1 MNHDQ
6 PHTASDAAHSD
17 LHDRLMDASLRELLG
32 GQQPPDMTSRIL
44 AAAAAPAAEAA
55 AVADENLRVRAPVPP
70 QAPSRWRSLAIA
82 AGLLIAVAGGAVLL
96 LPSWEKPRE
105 AAQHTLQGEVQAPSS
120 SVKRVGTASE
130 NLDSQE
136 GDVSVQ
142 ASTAGGVAPAETK
155 LSPARQAQRV
165 RPFRY
170 TEEAQLQRGSQQP
183 GKGPALDAPPLV
195 PAPNDSGINA
205 QSPLGTRPGA
215 SQVGPGQNGRQSG
228 GLGNGKKHRDADRS
242 RYADQKPDPTATS
255 ATKPQDDKSGG
266 KESGDRANKQ
276 QPSQPGRD
284 YQLKE
289 FTERGQRAN
298 TVAELQRREANLRN
312 IRGDQLA
319 RNDGRWGRH
328 ENLDDGDGQRFQSN
342 PNEAAQS
349 LDPSEG
355 GNRFRRIVENAYLD
369 SLTHPLSTFSIDV
382 DTASY
387 ANVRQFIMQQGVLP
401 PPNAVRIEELINY
414 FRYDYARPKDG
425 RPFAS
430 HIEVADCPWAQ
441 KHKLVRVAIKGRD
454 VAPDK
459 RPQANLVF
467 LIDVSGSMD
476 GPKRLP
482 LVIRSLKLLT
492 EQLRNTDR
500 VAIVVYAG
508 SSGLVLPST
517 LGESR
522 ETILTALDNLRA
534 GGSTNG
540 GAGIELAYRVA
551 KENYIAGGI
560 NRVVL
565 CTDGDFNVGITSD
578 MSLERLIEEKAKEG
592 TFLTVLGYGCGNFN
606 DSMLETISGK
616 GNGNYA
622 YVDNI
627 DEARK
632 VLVEQLSGTLM
643 TIAKDVKIQ
652 IEFNPAKVAGYRLLG
667 YEDRILAAED
677 FNNDKKDAGEI
688 GSGHTV
694 TALYEIVPAGERM
707 PAAQVDE
714 LKYQKPKKVAV
725 HDEADELLT
734 LKIRYKEPTADVS
747 QLIEVAVGDEGKR
760 FAAASS
766 DFQFAAAVAGFGM
779 LLRDSQHKGTLTY
792 DAVLEIAAQ
801 HKGEDLSGYRKELLE
816 LIRKAQ
822 QIAK

>member
-1 MNHDQ
+1 MPSSKEPRVAQGKFPRDLQ
-6 PHTASDAAHSD
+6 TSTASTERGQDAKSKK
-17 LHDRLMDASLRELLG
+17 
-32 GQQPPDMTSRIL
+32 L
-44 AAAAAPAAEAA
+44 A
-55 AVADENLRVRAPVPP
+55 N
-70 QAPSRWRSLAIA
+70 
-82 AGLLIAVAGGAVLL
+82 
-96 LPSWEKPRE
+96 
-105 AAQHTLQGEVQAPSS
+105 
-120 SVKRVGTASE
+120 
-130 NLDSQE
+130 QE
-136 GDVSVQ
+136 GDANAQ
-142 ASTAGGVAPAETK
+142 ALTVGDEETAPLNLALPAQ
-155 LSPARQAQRV
+155 PARQQPLTFDKYWSEDDAQ
-165 RPFRY
+165 F
-170 TEEAQLQRGSQQP
+170 ESQQP
-183 GKGPALDAPPLV
+183 GGAGSAIAGKAGTAFDVPSLA
-195 PAPNDSGINA
+195 PAPNDGGVEA
-205 QSPLGTRPGA
+205 QSPLGKRPGA
-215 SQVGPGQNGRQSG
+215 NQGGPGQGQQSAGLATKGSQQRPHADQFANGGQDPG
-228 GLGNGKKHRDADRS
+228 HGKKNRDVDAY
-242 RYADQKPDPTATS
+242 RYADQKPAPSTTS
-255 ATKPQDDKSGG
+255 ATKLEPESKDDKSGG
-266 KESGDRANKQ
+266 KQIGIPGNKQ
-276 QPSQPGRD
+276 QPSQSGQGEQLDRNRDQRD
-284 YQLKE
+284 YNVSKPEYEKSKPRDL
-289 FTERGQRAN
+289 
-298 TVAELQRREANLRN
+298 
-312 IRGDQLA
+312 RGDKLA
-319 RNDGRWGRH
+319 RNDGRWGWH
-328 ENLDDGDGQRFQSN
+328 EELDANGKERRERLQLN
-342 PNEAAQS
+342 PNEAAGS
-349 LDPSEG
+349 RDPSEG

-369 SLTHPLSTFSIDV
+369 SLTNPLSTFSIDV

-414 FRYDYARPKDG
+414 FRYDYAGPKDG

-430 HIEVADCPWAQ
+430 HIEVADCPWAP

-476 GPKRLP
+476 GPNRLP

-508 SSGLVLPST
+508 NSGLVLPST
-517 LGESR
+517 AGESR
-522 ETILTALDNLRA
+522 ETILAALDNLRA

-578 MSLERLIEEKAKEG
+578 LSLERLIEEKAKEG

-652 IEFNPAKVAGYRLLG
+652 IEFNPSKVAGYRLLG

-707 PAAQVDE
+707 PVAQVDE
-714 LKYQKPKKVAV
+714 LKYQKPKKVVA

-734 LKIRYKEPTADVS
+734 LKIRYKEPMADVS
-747 QLIEVAVGDEGKR
+747 QLIEVPVSDEGKK

-779 LLRDSQHKGTLTY
+779 VLRDSQYKGTLTY
-792 DAVLEIAAQ
+792 DAVLEIASQ

-816 LIRKAQ
+816 LIRKAK
-822 QIAK
+822 QIAGK